1 VRKTFPF
8 GADAAVWGAGAV
20 ALLAYACFFAGPY
33 ALRLLT
39 VAGAYAVAV
48 IGYQVIFGLC
58 GALSLAQGA
67 FFGVGAYVS
76 GVLALTYGWDFTVT
90 APLAMLFPAF
100 IAVLV
105 GSAVLRL
112 DSHYFALATL
122 GVAQIAL
129 LAVVNGPEGL
139 GGANGL
145 PGVPGLVLFGE
156 PLPRGLPAAALTW
169 GLVAAAGLGL
179 AVLTRSRFGR
189 SLELLRDD
197 PLTAACLGLDVARLR
212 LTAFV
217 LSAACAGLGGAL
229 AVHAQRVVSPEV
241 LEFPVMVAVLT
252 MAVVGGRGRAT
263 GAVIGAL
270 AVTWLPESLGGL
282 GQARLLFYGL
292 ALLAAVVLLPEG
304 LIGALAGLKR
314 RSAAPVPSRPFAAP
328 VPAPAPAA
336 VPPPRRYA
344 GLRVAGLR
352 KAFGGVCAVDEVSFD
367 IKPGEATGLIGPNG
381 SGKTTLINLLSGVD
395 RADAGLILLGDQAVP
410 GASHERARAGLARTF
425 QTPAAPAGVCILD
438 AVAAAGYADGLS
450 AARAR
455 LAASP
460 LLTAAGL
467 GEMAELPL
475 CDAPPGIR
483 RRVDLLRALARRPS
497 VLLLDEP
504 AAGLTR
510 EEREQ
515 TAALIRAA
523 TAAGTT
529 VLLVEHD
536 MGFLTPLCRRVLCLD
551 RGRLIYNGSATG
563 LHDDAAVRAAY
574 FGGASPVAG

>member
-8 GADAAVWGAGAV
+8 GPDTAILAAGAV
-20 ALLAYACFFAGPY
+20 ALLVYACLFAGPY

-39 VAGAYAVAV
+39 VAGAYALTV

-76 GVLALTYGWDFTVT
+76 GVLSLTYGLDFTVT

-100 IAVLV
+100 IAVFV
-105 GSAVLRL
+105 GAAVLRL
-112 DSHYFALATL
+112 ESHYFALATL

-129 LAVVNGPEGL
+129 LAVVNGPEML

-156 PLPRGLPAAALTW
+156 PLPRGLPTAALTW

-179 AVLTRSRFGR
+179 AALARSRFGR

-212 LTAFV
+212 LAAFV

-229 AVHAQRVVSPEV
+229 AVHAQRVVSPEA

-252 MAVVGGRGRAT
+252 MAVVGGRGRAA

-304 LIGALAGLKR
+304 LTGALAGLKR
-314 RSAAPVPSRPFAAP
+314 RSAAPVPARPFAAP
-328 VPAPAPAA
+328 APAPVA
-336 VPPPRRYA
+336 VPPPRRSA

-352 KAFGGVCAVDEVSFD
+352 KAFGGVCAVDDVSFD
-367 IKPGEATGLIGPNG
+367 VKPGETVGLIGPNG
-381 SGKTTLINLLSGVD
+381 SGKTTLINLLSGVE
-395 RADAGLILLGDQAVP
+395 RADAGLILLGDQPVP

-450 AARAR
+450 AGQAR
-455 LAASP
+455 LAVSP

-467 GEMAELPL
+467 GDRAELPL

-504 AAGLTR
+504 AAGLTH

-523 TAAGTT
+523 TAAGTA

-536 MGFLTPLCRRVLCLD
+536 MDFLTPLCRRVLCLD
-551 RGRLIYNGSATG
+551 RGRLIYDGSATG
-563 LHDDAAVRAAY
+563 LRDDAAVRAAY
-574 FGGASPVAG
+574 FGGASSDAG

>member
-1 VRKTFPF
+1 VRKIFPF
-8 GADAAVWGAGAV
+8 GPDGAILAAGVV
-20 ALLAYACFFAGPY
+20 ALSVYACCFAGPY

-76 GVLALTYGWDFTVT
+76 GVLSLTYGWDFTIT
-90 APLAMLFPAF
+90 APLAMLFPVF
-100 IAVLV
+100 IAVLI
-105 GSAVLRL
+105 GAAVLRL
-112 DSHYFALATL
+112 ESHYFALATL

-129 LAVVNGPEGL
+129 LAVVNGPEQL

-169 GLVAAAGLGL
+169 GLVAAAGAGL
-179 AVLTRSRFGR
+179 AALARSRFGR

-212 LTAFV
+212 LAAFV

-229 AVHAQRVVSPEV
+229 AVHAQRVVSPEA
-241 LEFPVMVAVLT
+241 LEFPVMVTVLT
-252 MAVVGGRGRAT
+252 MAVVGGRGRAA

-304 LIGALAGLKR
+304 LTGALAGLKR
-314 RSAAPVPSRPFAAP
+314 RSAAPVPSRPSAAAP
-328 VPAPAPAA
+328 VT
-336 VPPPRRYA
+336 VPPPRRSA
-344 GLRVAGLR
+344 GLRAEGLR
-352 KAFGGVCAVDEVSFD
+352 KTFGGVCAVDDVSFEV
-367 IKPGEATGLIGPNG
+367 KPGEATGLIGPNG
-381 SGKTTLINLLSGVD
+381 SGKTTLINLLSGVE
-395 RADAGLILLGDQAVP
+395 RADAGLILLGDQPVP

-450 AARAR
+450 AGQAR

-467 GEMAELPL
+467 GDMADLPL

-504 AAGLTR
+504 AAGLTH

-523 TAAGTT
+523 TAAGTA
-529 VLLVEHD
+529 VLVVEHD

-551 RGRLIYNGSATG
+551 RGRLIYDGSSGG
-563 LHDDAAVRAAY
+563 LRDDAAVRAAY
-574 FGGASPVAG
+574 FGGVASGA

>member
-1 VRKTFPF
+1 VRKTLPF
-8 GADAAVWGAGAV
+8 GADTAILSAGAV

-76 GVLALTYGWDFTVT
+76 GVLSLTYGWDFTVT
-90 APLAMLFPAF
+90 APLAMLFPAS
-100 IAVLV
+100 IAVLI
-105 GSAVLRL
+105 GGAVLRL
-112 DSHYFALATL
+112 ESHYFALATL

-156 PLPRGLPAAALTW
+156 PLPRGLPATALTW

-179 AVLTRSRFGR
+179 AVLARSRFGR

-212 LTAFV
+212 LAAFV

-229 AVHAQRVVSPEV
+229 AVHAQRVVSPES

-304 LIGALAGLKR
+304 LIGALAGLTR
-314 RSAAPVPSRPFAAP
+314 RSAAPVPSRPFA
-328 VPAPAPAA
+328 VPAPAA
-336 VPPPRRYA
+336 VPPPRRSA
-344 GLRVAGLR
+344 GLRAEGLR
-352 KAFGGVCAVDEVSFD
+352 KTFGGVCAVDDVSFD
-367 IKPGEATGLIGPNG
+367 VKPGEATGLIGPNG
-381 SGKTTLINLLSGVD
+381 SGKTTLINLLSGVE

-410 GASHERARAGLARTF
+410 GASHERARVGLARTF
-425 QTPAAPAGVCILD
+425 QTPAAPAGICVLD

-467 GEMAELPL
+467 GEMADLLL
-475 CDAPPGIR
+475 CEAPPGIR

-523 TAAGTT
+523 TAAGTA

-536 MGFLTPLCRRVLCLD
+536 MSFLTPLCRRVLCLD

-563 LHDDAAVRAAY
+563 LHDDAAVRTAY
-574 FGGASPVAG
+574 FGGASPVAEPL

>member
-1 VRKTFPF
+1 MRKTFPF
-8 GADAAVWGAGAV
+8 GPDAAILAAGAV
-20 ALLAYACFFAGPY
+20 ALLVYACLFAGPY

-39 VAGAYAVAV
+39 VAGAYALTV

-76 GVLALTYGWDFTVT
+76 GVLSLTYGWDFTVT

-105 GSAVLRL
+105 GAAVLRL
-112 DSHYFALATL
+112 ESHYFALATL

-129 LAVVNGPEGL
+129 LAVVNGPEML

-169 GLVAAAGLGL
+169 GLVAAAGAGL
-179 AVLTRSRFGR
+179 AVLARSRFGR

-212 LTAFV
+212 LAAFV
-217 LSAACAGLGGAL
+217 LSAGCAGLGGAL
-229 AVHAQRVVSPEV
+229 AVHAQRVVSPEA

-252 MAVVGGRGRAT
+252 MAVVGGRGRAA

-304 LIGALAGLKR
+304 LTGALTGLTR
-314 RSAAPVPSRPFAAP
+314 RSATPAPSRPFA
-328 VPAPAPAA
+328 APAPAA
-336 VPPPRRYA
+336 VPPPRRSA

-352 KAFGGVCAVDEVSFD
+352 KAFGGVCAVDDVSFD
-367 IKPGEATGLIGPNG
+367 VKPGETTGLIGPNG
-381 SGKTTLINLLSGVD
+381 SGKTTLINLLSGVE
-395 RADAGLILLGDQAVP
+395 RADAGLILLGDQPIP

-425 QTPAAPAGVCILD
+425 QTPAAPAGVGILD

-450 AARAR
+450 AGRAR
-455 LAASP
+455 RAALP

-467 GEMAELPL
+467 NDMADLPL
-475 CDAPPGIR
+475 SAAPPGVR

-497 VLLLDEP
+497 VLLLDES
-504 AAGLTR
+504 AAGLTH

-523 TAAGTT
+523 AAAGTA

-551 RGRLIYNGSATG
+551 RGRLIYDGSATG
-563 LHDDAAVRAAY
+563 LRDDAAVRAAY
-574 FGGASPVAG
+574 FGGVASGA

>member
-8 GADAAVWGAGAV
+8 SADTAILAAGAV
-20 ALLAYACFFAGPY
+20 ALLLYACFFAGPY

-39 VAGAYAVAV
+39 VAGAYALTV

-76 GVLALTYGWDFTVT
+76 GVLSLTYGWDFTIT

-100 IAVLV
+100 IAVFV

-112 DSHYFALATL
+112 ESHYFALATL

-129 LAVVNGPEGL
+129 LAVVNGPEQL

-156 PLPRGLPAAALTW
+156 PLSRGLPAAALTW
-169 GLVAAAGLGL
+169 GLVAAAGAGL
-179 AVLTRSRFGR
+179 AVLARSRFGR

-229 AVHAQRVVSPEV
+229 AVHAQRVVSPEA

-252 MAVVGGRGRAT
+252 MAVVGGRGRAA

-304 LIGALAGLKR
+304 LTGALAGLKR
-314 RSAAPVPSRPFAAP
+314 RSAAPAPSRPFAAP
-328 VPAPAPAA
+328 SASA
-336 VPPPRRYA
+336 VPPPRRPA
-344 GLRVAGLR
+344 GLRVEGLR
-352 KAFGGVCAVDEVSFD
+352 KAFGGVCAVDDVSFD
-367 IKPGEATGLIGPNG
+367 VKPGEATGLIGPNG
-381 SGKTTLINLLSGVD
+381 SGKTTLINLLSGVE
-395 RADAGLILLGDQAVP
+395 RSDAGLILLGDQPVP

-425 QTPAAPAGVCILD
+425 QTPAAPAGVCVLD

-450 AARAR
+450 AGQARR
-455 LAASP
+455 AALP

-467 GEMAELPL
+467 GDMADLPL

-504 AAGLTR
+504 AAGLTH

-523 TAAGTT
+523 TAAGTA

-551 RGRLIYNGSATG
+551 RGRLIYDGSATG
-563 LHDDAAVRAAY
+563 LRDDAAVRVAY
-574 FGGASPVAG
+574 FGGASSDAG